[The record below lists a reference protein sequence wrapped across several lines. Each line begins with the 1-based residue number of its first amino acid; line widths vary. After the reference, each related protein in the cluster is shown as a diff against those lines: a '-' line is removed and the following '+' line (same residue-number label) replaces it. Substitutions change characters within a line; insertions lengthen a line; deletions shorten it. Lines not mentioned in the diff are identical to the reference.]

1 MNYTYITISLLL
13 FSATLFGQEER
24 KHIRQGTTNYNE
36 EKYLESEIDY
46 RKALDKE
53 ANSYE
58 AQFNIGDALYKQK
71 KYPEAADQFQILA
84 STEKDKQRL
93 ASIYHNLGNSYFAM
107 NELEK
112 SIEAYK
118 NSLRNNPEDHE
129 TRYNLIAALKKRK
142 QQQDQQQQNQD
153 QNKDQQ
159 NQNKDQNK
167 QQQQDQQQQDQ
178 DQDGIPD
185 EKEKQGKDP
194 QKPEDTDND
203 GTPDYKDQ
211 DSDNDG
217 IPDKQEAGQ
226 NPQEPQDTD
235 KDGTPDYR
243 DLDSNNN
250 GIPDSQEKKKDQQ
263 NQQNKQ
269 NQQQQQ
275 QNQQQQP
282 EDQMSKQDA
291 ERLLKAIQS
300 DEDELQKKLRKAKA
314 GQKTKTEKNW

>member
-107 NELEK
+107 NKLDK

-142 QQQDQQQQNQD
+142 QQQDQQQKQD

-185 EKEKQGKDP
+185 EKEKEGKTL
-194 QKPEDTDND
+194 KSHK
-203 GTPDYKDQ
+203 TPIMMEHRTTKIRIQ
-211 DSDNDG
+211 IMTVFPTNRKLVQIHKSRR
-217 IPDKQEAGQ
+217 IP
-226 NPQEPQDTD
+226 
-235 KDGTPDYR
+235 
-243 DLDSNNN
+243 
-250 GIPDSQEKKKDQQ
+250 I
-263 NQQNKQ
+263 
-269 NQQQQQ
+269 
-275 QNQQQQP
+275 
-282 EDQMSKQDA
+282 
-291 ERLLKAIQS
+291 
-300 DEDELQKKLRKAKA
+300 
-314 GQKTKTEKNW
+314 KTGHLIIVT